1 MKQFAL
7 KTGKSETRKK
17 CNLQEECLRKEKR
30 NISEDGQ
37 WFTPDC
43 KKKDNNTAWNNLA
56 KLQISST
63 NLFEN
68 WKKTV
73 NDKEQEIW
81 EDLHFELKELTS

>member
-1 MKQFAL
+1 MIY
-7 KTGKSETRKK
+7 TS
-17 CNLQEECLRKEKR
+17 LQ
-30 NISEDGQ
+30 
-37 WFTPDC
+37 
-43 KKKDNNTAWNNLA
+43 KKDNNTAWNNLA